1 MKDQSSPIPLVILD
15 VQDAIDRP
23 NWDGKNNP
31 EYVVVIQRLLDHWRS
46 NGWPVLYVKPINRLL
61 HPAITSMAPGMA
73 SRKALPR

>member
-31 EYVVVIQRLLDHWRS
+31 GYVAVVQRLLILWRS
-46 NGWPVLYVKPINRLL
+46 NDWPIC
-61 HPAITSMAPGMA
+61 T
-73 SRKALPR
+73 

>member
-31 EYVVVIQRLLDHWRS
+31 GYVAVVQRLLILWRS
-46 NGWPVLYVKPINRLL
+46 NDWPVC
-61 HPAITSMAPGMA
+61 T
-73 SRKALPR
+73 